1 MLAALREINPHK
13 ATGYDMLPPRV
24 LKMAAEQLATP
35 LTTIFNLAIEENQ
48 WPSAWKS
55 GEWIP
60 IYKKEDPLT
69 KSITDQ

>member
-1 MLAALREINPHK
+1 MLF
-13 ATGYDMLPPRV
+13 PRV

-35 LTTIFNLAIEENQ
+35 LTTIFNLAIEENR
-48 WPSAWKS
+48 WPSAWKR